1 MTDALREKLQNLP
14 DKPGCYLFRGRTGRI
29 VYVGKA
35 ISLRKRVQSYFRG
48 HTLRHAPPKLR
59 SLINSVV
66 DLDFLV
72 VRNEDE
78 ALLTESSLIK
88 QHRPRY
94 NILMRDDKR
103 YLAIRGDPRDPV
115 PRFTTCRIVRD
126 DGARYFGPFPSD
138 TVVRV
143 TLDFL
148 ERRYGIRKCPPL
160 VPDVETHAHC
170 INDIVRFCSAP
181 CIGRISPE
189 EYRARFAEACAFLAG
204 ERVQV
209 LAEVEEQMKSAA
221 ASRNFEKAAKLRDTL
236 LALRE
241 MVRRRARV
249 VATPE
254 MHAADARRGL
264 EQLRELFGLAAPP
277 HIIEAFDISNI
288 LGSLAVASMVC
299 AVEGLPDRRRYRRFR
314 IRTVAG
320 ADDPAMMAEVIS
332 RRYRQVETP
341 ATDTEITEAR
351 RDHREIPDCGRH
363 TGRSKSGSTQCPLR
377 SSATSVS
384 FPKGSLQPLSC
395 TLPDLVLVDGGIT
408 QVRAAR
414 HALDALGLN
423 SLPIAGLAKE
433 LETIVRDNGQQPS
446 LLPRNSPALQI
457 LQRLRDEAH
466 RFAIDYHRHLRNRR
480 IRESAL
486 DEIPG
491 IGPQRKQTLL
501 QTFGSVYRLARAPL
515 DKIAAVPGIGP
526 ELAAAILRAVG
537 GDAVSTAKDTT
548 VREGENSFT
557 TEVAEGR
564 RGNL

>member
-29 VYVGKA
+29 IYVGKA
-35 ISLRKRVQSYFRG
+35 ISLRKRVQSYFRAS
-48 HTLRHAPPKLR
+48 TLRHAPPKLR
-59 SLINSVV
+59 SLVNSVV
-66 DLDFLV
+66 DLDILV

-103 YLAIRGDPRDPV
+103 YLAIRADPRDPV
-115 PRFTTCRIVRD
+115 PRFTACRIVRD

-143 TLDFL
+143 TLDFI

-160 VPDVETHAHC
+160 VPDAETHAHC

-181 CIGRISPE
+181 CIGRISLE

-209 LAEVEEQMKSAA
+209 LAEVEEQMRAASAA
-221 ASRNFEKAAKLRDTL
+221 HNFEKAAKLRDTL

-241 MVRRRARV
+241 MVRRRGRV

-254 MHAADARRGL
+254 MHASAARRGL
-264 EQLRELFGLAAPP
+264 EQLRDLLGLTAPP
-277 HIIEAFDISNI
+277 RVIEAFDISNI

-299 AVEGLPDRRRYRRFR
+299 AVDGIPDRRRYRRFR

-320 ADDPAMMAEVIS
+320 ADDPAMMAEAIT
-332 RRYRQVETP
+332 RRYRRVVEAVTP
-341 ATDTEITEAR
+341 
-351 RDHREIPDCGRH
+351 
-363 TGRSKSGSTQCPLR
+363 
-377 SSATSVS
+377 SSA
-384 FPKGSLQPLSC
+384 FSLQPSA
-395 TLPDLVLVDGGIT
+395 LPDLVLVDGGIT

-414 HALDALGLN
+414 RALNALGLT
-423 SLPIAGLAKE
+423 SLPVSGLAKE
-433 LETIVRDNGQQPS
+433 QETIVREDGQPS
-446 LLPRNSPALQI
+446 VLLPRNAPALQV

-466 RFAIDYHRHLRNRR
+466 RFAIDHHRRLRNRL

-501 QTFGSVYRLARAPL
+501 KTFGSVYRLARAPME
-515 DKIAAVPGIGP
+515 KIAAVPGVGP

-537 GDAVSTAKDTT
+537 HAASTARDAR
-548 VREGENSFT
+548 VREGK
-557 TEVAEGR
+557 R
-564 RGNL
+564 

>member
-1 MTDALREKLQNLP
+1 MTDALREKLQTLP

-29 VYVGKA
+29 IYVGKA
-35 ISLRKRVQSYFRG
+35 ISLRKRVQSYFRA

-59 SLINSVV
+59 SLVNSVT

-103 YLAIRGDPRDPV
+103 FLALRADPRDPV
-115 PRFTTCRIVRD
+115 PRFTTCRLVRD

-143 TLDFL
+143 ALDFT

-160 VPDVETHAHC
+160 VPDKETYTHC
-170 INDIVRFCSAP
+170 INDIVRHCSAP

-189 EYRARFAEACAFLAG
+189 EYHARFAEACAFLSG

-209 LAEVEEQMKSAA
+209 LEEVAEQMRAASAA
-221 ASRNFEKAAKLRDTL
+221 RNFEKAAKLRDTL

-241 MVRRRARV
+241 MVRRRGRV

-264 EQLRELFGLAAPP
+264 EQLRDLLGLAAPP
-277 HIIEAFDISNI
+277 RVIEAFDISNI
-288 LGSLAVASMVC
+288 LGTLAVASMVC
-299 AVEGLPDRRRYRRFR
+299 AVDGLPDRRRYRRFR
-314 IRTVAG
+314 IRTVEG

-332 RRYRQVETP
+332 RRYRRVEAQVK
-341 ATDTEITEAR
+341 DTENTERR

-363 TGRSKSGSTQCPLR
+363 TGRSTRSFSLCPLV
-377 SSATSVS
+377 SSATSAS
-384 FPKGSLQPLSC
+384 FLKAPPHPLLPS
-395 TLPDLVLVDGGIT
+395 LPDLVLVDGGIT

-414 HALDALGLN
+414 HTLAALGLAY
-423 SLPIAGLAKE
+423 LPVAGLTKE
-433 LETIVRDNGQQPS
+433 QEAIVRDDGQPP
-446 LLPRNSPALQI
+446 LILPRSSPALQI

-466 RFAIDYHRHLRNRR
+466 RFAIDYHRRIRNRR

-501 QTFGSVYRLARAPL
+501 QTFGSVYRLARAPVE
-515 DKIAAVPGIGP
+515 KIAAVPGIGM

-537 GDAVSTAKDTT
+537 NADSDAKDAKD
-548 VREGENSFT
+548 REGEAFFT
-557 TEVAEGR
+557 AEPAAGH
-564 RGNL
+564 GGKL

>member
-29 VYVGKA
+29 IYVGKA
-35 ISLRKRVQSYFRG
+35 ISLRKRVQSYFRAY
-48 HTLRHAPPKLR
+48 TLRHAPPKLR
-59 SLINSVV
+59 SLVNSVE

-143 TLDFL
+143 TLDFI

-160 VPDVETHAHC
+160 VPDSETHEHC

-181 CIGRISPE
+181 CIGRISLE
-189 EYRARFAEACAFLAG
+189 DYRTRFAEACAFLCG

-209 LAEVEEQMKSAA
+209 LAEVEEQMRA
-221 ASRNFEKAAKLRDTL
+221 ASAKQNFEKAAKLRDTL

-264 EQLRELFGLAAPP
+264 EQLREHLGLAAPP
-277 HIIEAFDISNI
+277 HMIEAFDISNI

-299 AVEGLPDRRRYRRFR
+299 AVDGIPDRRRYRRFR
-314 IRTVAG
+314 IRTVVG
-320 ADDPAMMAEVIS
+320 ADDPAMMAEVIT
-332 RRYRQVETP
+332 RRYKRAETNIP
-341 ATDTEITEAR
+341 AKNLVVNFVGSFVDKV
-351 RDHREIPDCGRH
+351 PD
-363 TGRSKSGSTQCPLR
+363 KDD
-377 SSATSVS
+377 SV
-384 FPKGSLQPLSC
+384 P
-395 TLPDLVLVDGGIT
+395 LPDLVLVDGGIT

-414 HALDALGLN
+414 RVLDALGLN
-423 SLPIAGLAKE
+423 RLPLAGLAKE
-433 LETIVRDNGQQPS
+433 QEAIVRDDGQPPI
-446 LLPRNSPALQI
+446 LLPRNAPALQI

-466 RFAIDYHRHLRNRR
+466 RFAIDYHRRLRNRL

-491 IGPQRKQTLL
+491 IGPHRKQTLL
-501 QTFGSVYRLARAPL
+501 QTFGSVYRLTRAPVEA
-515 DKIAAVPGIGP
+515 IAAVPGIGP

-537 GDAVSTAKDTT
+537 G
-548 VREGENSFT
+548 
-557 TEVAEGR
+557 TEA
-564 RGNL
+564 

>member
-29 VYVGKA
+29 IYVGKA
-35 ISLRKRVQSYFRG
+35 ISLRKRVQSYFRSY
-48 HTLRHAPPKLR
+48 TLRHAPPKLR
-59 SLINSVV
+59 SLVNSVV
-66 DLDFLV
+66 DLDVLV

-115 PRFTTCRIVRD
+115 PRFTTCRIVRN

-143 TLDFL
+143 TLDFI

-160 VPDVETHAHC
+160 VPDRETHAHC
-170 INDIVRFCSAP
+170 INDIVRFCTAP
-181 CIGRISPE
+181 CIGRISLE
-189 EYRARFAEACAFLAG
+189 DYRARFAEACAFLAG

-209 LAEVEEQMKSAA
+209 LAEVEEQMRVASAA
-221 ASRNFEKAAKLRDTL
+221 HNFEKAARLRDTL

-254 MHAADARRGL
+254 MHAADARRGI
-264 EQLRELFGLAAPP
+264 EQLRELLGLAAPP
-277 HIIEAFDISNI
+277 HVIEAFDISNI

-299 AVEGLPDRRRYRRFR
+299 AVDGLPDRRRYRRYR
-314 IRTVAG
+314 IRSVVG
-320 ADDPAMMAEVIS
+320 ADDPAMMAEVIG
-332 RRYRQVETP
+332 RRYKRVEEEGRAGPPDPPQQGTVLAGVKGGRQP
-341 ATDTEITEAR
+341 AA
-351 RDHREIPDCGRH
+351 CRH
-363 TGRSKSGSTQCPLR
+363 GGSGGP
-377 SSATSVS
+377 A
-384 FPKGSLQPLSC
+384 
-395 TLPDLVLVDGGIT
+395 LPSLVLVDGGIT

-414 HALDALGLN
+414 RTLDGLGLHH
-423 SLPIAGLAKE
+423 LPVAGLAKE
-433 LETIVRDNGQQPS
+433 QETIVRADGQPPLS
-446 LLPRNSPALQI
+446 LPRNAPALQV

-466 RFAIDYHRHLRNRR
+466 RFAIDHHRRLRNRL

-491 IGPQRKQTLL
+491 IGPQRKQTLFN
-501 QTFGSVYRLARAPL
+501 TFGSVYRLARAPVE
-515 DKIAAVPGIGP
+515 KIAAVPGIGN

-537 GDAVSTAKDTT
+537 NAASTARDAK
-548 VREGENSFT
+548 VREG
-557 TEVAEGR
+557 
-564 RGNL
+564 

>member
-29 VYVGKA
+29 IYVGKA
-35 ISLRKRVQSYFRG
+35 ISLRKRVQSYFRAY
-48 HTLRHAPPKLR
+48 TLRHAPPKLR
-59 SLINSVV
+59 SLVNSVE
-66 DLDFLV
+66 DLDILV

-115 PRFTTCRIVRD
+115 PRFTACRIVRD

-143 TLDFL
+143 TLDFV

-160 VPDVETHAHC
+160 VPDAETHAHC

-181 CIGRISPE
+181 CIDRVSPE
-189 EYRARFAEACAFLAG
+189 DYRARFAEACAFLDG

-209 LAEVEEQMKSAA
+209 LAEVEERMKAA
-221 ASRNFEKAAKLRDTL
+221 AAARNFEQAAKLRDTL

-241 MVRRRARV
+241 TVSRRGRV

-254 MHAADARRGL
+254 MRADDARRGL
-264 EQLRELFGLAAPP
+264 EQLRDLLGLAAPP
-277 HIIEAFDISNI
+277 RVIEAFDISNI

-299 AVEGLPDRRRYRRFR
+299 AVDGIPDRRRYRRFR

-320 ADDPAMMAEVIS
+320 ADDPAMMAEAVA
-332 RRYRQVETP
+332 RRYRRVEEATVPPSPEPEGRAGPPDPPRKGNVHDDADGSRMP
-341 ATDTEITEAR
+341 AA
-351 RDHREIPDCGRH
+351 CGF
-363 TGRSKSGSTQCPLR
+363 GGSSGSPALPLR
-377 SSATSVS
+377 GEQQA
-384 FPKGSLQPLSC
+384 
-395 TLPDLVLVDGGIT
+395 LPDLVLVDGGIT

-414 HALDALGLN
+414 AALAALGR
-423 SLPIAGLAKE
+423 SELPVAGLAKE
-433 LETIVRDNGQQPS
+433 QEAIVRDNGQPP
-446 LLPRNSPALQI
+446 LVLPRNAPALHI

-466 RFAIDYHRHLRNRR
+466 RFAIDHHRRLRNRR

-491 IGPQRKQTLL
+491 IGPQRKRTLL

-537 GDAVSTAKDTT
+537 GTM
-548 VREGENSFT
+548 
-557 TEVAEGR
+557 
-564 RGNL
+564 

>member
-1 MTDALREKLQNLP
+1 MTDALREKLQALP

-29 VYVGKA
+29 IYVGKA

-59 SLINSVV
+59 SLINSVE
-66 DLDFLV
+66 DLDILV

-103 YLAIRGDPRDPV
+103 YLALRGDPRDPV
-115 PRFTTCRIVRD
+115 PRFTTCRIVRE

-143 TLDFL
+143 TLDFV

-160 VPDVETHAHC
+160 VPDQETYEHC
-170 INDIVRFCSAP
+170 INDIVRHCSAP
-181 CIGRISPE
+181 CVGRVTPA
-189 EYRARFAEACAFLAG
+189 EYHARFAEACAFLAG

-209 LAEVEEQMKSAA
+209 LAEVEEQMQAASAA
-221 ASRNFEKAAKLRDTL
+221 RNFEKAAKLRDTL
-236 LALRE
+236 LALRDV
-241 MVRRRARV
+241 VRRRGRV

-254 MHAADARRGL
+254 MHKADAKYGL
-264 EQLRELFGLAAPP
+264 EQLQKLLGLTKPP

-288 LGSLAVASMVC
+288 LGTLAVASMVS
-299 AVEGLPDRRRYRRFR
+299 AVDGIPDRRRYRRFR
-314 IRTVAG
+314 IRTVEG

-332 RRYRQVETP
+332 RRYRQVKEGTGSSGHTP
-341 ATDTEITEAR
+341 PT
-351 RDHREIPDCGRH
+351 
-363 TGRSKSGSTQCPLR
+363 
-377 SSATSVS
+377 SAY
-384 FPKGSLQPLSC
+384 SLQPTAFL
-395 TLPDLVLVDGGIT
+395 LPDLVLVDGGIT
-408 QVRAAR
+408 QLRAAR
-414 HALDALGLN
+414 RTLDALGLT
-423 SLPIAGLAKE
+423 SLPLAGLAKE
-433 LETIVRDNGQQPS
+433 QETIVREGDQPPVV
-446 LLPRNSPALQI
+446 LPRNAPALQI

-466 RFAIDYHRHLRNRR
+466 RFAIDYHRRLRNRR

-501 QTFGSVYRLARAPL
+501 KTFGSVYRLARAPVE
-515 DKIAAVPGIGP
+515 KIAEVAGIGP

-537 GDAVSTAKDTT
+537 SADSDA
-548 VREGENSFT
+548 
-557 TEVAEGR
+557 
-564 RGNL
+564 NL